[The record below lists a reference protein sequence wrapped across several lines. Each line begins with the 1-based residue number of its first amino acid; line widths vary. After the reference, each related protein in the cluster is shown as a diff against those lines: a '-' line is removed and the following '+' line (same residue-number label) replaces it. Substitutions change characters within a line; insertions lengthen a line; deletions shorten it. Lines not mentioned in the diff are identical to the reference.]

1 MFVLI
6 LCDFCGFISIT
17 YTTLNKLLAVFY
29 IIFVVLLKK
38 LEFQLDCFS
47 IDLSIKAAMT
57 RLKV

>member
-6 LCDFCGFISIT
+6 FYDFCGFISIT

-38 LEFQLDCFS
+38 LEFQLDCFG